1 MQSFLAKVAIFAENN
16 VENQHKK
23 RFRGYMSRFKIVVS
37 SKFEELWRYN
47 VIVVCELCSADGER
61 IDFISQE
68 SVVAPAGSNLTAPP
82 IDYDIKRDIS
92 FESGDGD
99 YVNLLVY
106 VIPHTLPLTNDIYKT
121 RPFHLT
127 VKVSSGKEII
137 VNRVFDVNQWSGD
150 NITLN
155 RVGCSS
161 EQ

>member
-1 MQSFLAKVAIFAENN
+1 
-16 VENQHKK
+16 
-23 RFRGYMSRFKIVVS
+23 MSRFKIVVS

-68 SVVAPAGSNLTAPP
+68 SVVAPAGSNRTAPP

-137 VNRVFDVNQWSGD
+137 LIVKIVDEKKEVLVNQVFKVNQWSGD